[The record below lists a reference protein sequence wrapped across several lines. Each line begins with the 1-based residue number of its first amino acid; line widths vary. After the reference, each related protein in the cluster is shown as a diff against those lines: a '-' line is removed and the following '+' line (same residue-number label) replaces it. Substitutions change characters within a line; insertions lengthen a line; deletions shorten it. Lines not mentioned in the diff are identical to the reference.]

1 MNVCIY
7 FNYYYYYYFFF
18 MRLTRRAE
26 GHRYQAFGH
35 YLNYSLLD
43 NERNEKIYYLYLW
56 YYLLILYLS

>member
-1 MNVCIY
+1 MCVSILIIIIII
-7 FNYYYYYYFFF
+7 FF

-26 GHRYQAFGH
+26 GHRYQSFGH
-35 YLNYSLLD
+35 YLNYILD

>member
-7 FNYYYYYYFFF
+7 FNYYYYFFF

-26 GHRYQAFGH
+26 GHRYQLFGH
-35 YLNYSLLD
+35 YLNYILD

>member
-1 MNVCIY
+1 
-7 FNYYYYYYFFF
+7 

-26 GHRYQAFGH
+26 GHRYQSFGH
-35 YLNYSLLD
+35 YLNYILD